1 MKGNPARI
9 SVKRRMLLLLVI
21 AGALWNASAAAQ
33 TSNWKEVWEQTVAAA
48 NKEGQLVIS
57 GPSGTAWR
65 EQLLTFQQSYP
76 GIKLSIT
83 AAASRDFWPRVVKER
98 EAKLNLWD
106 FRVGGPDNLVY
117 SVKAMGYMASVRDM
131 LILPEV
137 IDDTVWHGGL
147 DGIFLDDDKRYF
159 LGFALYEENIAYYN
173 SRLITD
179 PNMSDLRNIV
189 DPKWAG
195 KISMADPRAG
205 SPLTASGSML
215 KTYGEDFLRK
225 LMVQQK
231 PVVVKDPRQQMDW
244 MGSGRYPITI
254 GVPTIAFVEYEQR
267 GASVSEFKKMTGPKT
282 WTQGVGGIQALK
294 DAPHPNATKVFINWL
309 LTREVQTRI
318 MKAVK
323 LNSRRKD
330 VPLGDPSVAI
340 DYAKLGEY
348 VGGQTEYMQQYQ
360 KRASEIFR
368 EVMQ

>member
-1 MKGNPARI
+1 
-9 SVKRRMLLLLVI
+9 
-21 AGALWNASAAAQ
+21 
-33 TSNWKEVWEQTVAAA
+33 
-48 NKEGQLVIS
+48 
-57 GPSGTAWR
+57 
-65 EQLLTFQQSYP
+65 
-76 GIKLSIT
+76 
-83 AAASRDFWPRVVKER
+83 
-98 EAKLNLWD
+98 
-106 FRVGGPDNLVY
+106 
-117 SVKAMGYMASVRDM
+117 
-131 LILPEV
+131 
-137 IDDTVWHGGL
+137 
-147 DGIFLDDDKRYF
+147 
-159 LGFALYEENIAYYN
+159 
-173 SRLITD
+173 
-179 PNMSDLRNIV
+179 
-189 DPKWAG
+189 
-195 KISMADPRAG
+195 
-205 SPLTASGSML
+205 ML
-215 KTYGEDFLRK
+215 KTYGEDFLPK